1 MSFTIKFDEAGAYRK
16 AIGCYLR
23 KSQWEHDNH
32 IQNALGKR
40 VNGFWGIEALV
51 APPVL

>member
-23 KSQWEHDNH
+23 KSQWED
-32 IQNALGKR
+32 ITVDMYL
-40 VNGFWGIEALV
+40 
-51 APPVL
+51 